1 MPTFASGFR
10 AALRASCTLIFE
22 PAEGA
27 KPLVKDQRI
36 ELRDWVRKFSQSR
49 EPLVTFGGK
58 STKIEDSPQDREAR
72 GLREFQVEEVA
83 KVYGV
88 PAPLVG
94 VQVTEWGAGIE
105 QLSKLFW
112 RTGER
117 LHIERF
123 LAPFQNSLLLPGDR
137 FHVNTIDFLRGDS
150 AAIKEMIMAL
160 QGDAQRAPV
169 ATREE
174 LRDIAGLTVDPVG
187 AFMPA
192 PTPAPTPGNPP
203 VDTPPQNG

>member
-1 MPTFASGFR
+1 M
-10 AALRASCTLIFE
+10 
-22 PAEGA
+22 
-27 KPLVKDQRI
+27 I
-36 ELRDWVRKFSQSR
+36 EVTARWVQKFSKSR

-72 GLREFQVEEVA
+72 GLREFQVEEIA

-137 FHVNTIDFLRGDS
+137 FHVNTIDFLTRRFGGD
-150 AAIKEMIMAL
+150 
-160 QGDAQRAPV
+160 QGDDHGAPGRRAEGSGSHTGRV
-169 ATREE
+169 A
-174 LRDIAGLTVDPVG
+174 
-187 AFMPA
+187 
-192 PTPAPTPGNPP
+192 
-203 VDTPPQNG
+203 

>member
-1 MPTFASGFR
+1 MGEEVFSEPR
-10 AALRASCTLIFE
+10 ATGDVRREEHERLRT
-22 PAEGA
+22 
-27 KPLVKDQRI
+27 R
-36 ELRDWVRKFSQSR
+36 
-49 EPLVTFGGK
+49 
-58 STKIEDSPQDREAR
+58 PQDREAR

-83 KVYGV
+83 KVFGV

-123 LAPFQNSLLLPGDR
+123 LAPFQNILLRPGDR

-187 AFMPA
+187 QFMDRRLRRSILLLTSCLRTVRFEVDAFVRSSCRA
-192 PTPAPTPGNPP
+192 ARDHGH
-203 VDTPPQNG
+203 GA